1 MNIADEF
8 ININATARK
17 LSMNP
22 LQVLFDREEE
32 FSDRLNSRATFYG
45 FTALHYAVLGDKIE
59 LIRTLL
65 ESGADP
71 LIENDLGHR
80 AYEYCSSD
88 EVKGLIESYEKKA
101 FDAKES
107 KMREERRKFP
117 LEQRIKQKIIGQDA
131 AIQTTSSVIRRKENG
146 WFDEEVIFIQLVRK
160 FFYLFICFLKSILW

>member
-1 MNIADEF
+1 MKLLLKNGANPNLPDEF

-45 FTALHYAVLGDKIE
+45 FTALHYAVLSDEIE
-59 LIRTLL
+59 LIQTLL
-65 ESGADP
+65 DSGADP

-80 AYEYCSSD
+80 VYEYCSTD
-88 EVKGLIESYEKKA
+88 EIKTLIESYEKKA
-101 FDAKES
+101 LDAKEAN
-107 KMREERRKFP
+107 MREERRKFP

-131 AIQTTSSVIRRKENG
+131 AIQTVSSVIRRKENG
-146 WFDEEVIFIQLVRK
+146 WFDEEVIF
-160 FFYLFICFLKSILW
+160 